1 MPSKIYPFIL
11 FFLVI
16 FICFQNFSSGTTLMG
31 FDSQHPEFNFN
42 IAFQKSLSVWQEY
55 MGLGAQGAMSFASD
69 ISRNIVLYAFSFL
82 LPVNFLRYFWVF
94 LMLGLGT
101 LGMYYFLY
109 LGVFGREKSYSKE
122 LSFLG
127 ALFYLFNLSTM
138 QLFYTSF
145 DGFLTHF
152 GFIPVLFL
160 LAKRVLDNF
169 TKRNVL
175 YFLIASFFST
185 SQAYTGTLFF
195 AFLLYFGIY
204 LVSEIIIYE
213 SKKERIKNLVK
224 LGLIYLLANLFW
236 LLPVMFFIS
245 SGAGFVSETSI
256 NLFSSEE
263 SFLSNKKYGNIQ
275 SILELKNFWFD
286 STDYN
291 NNFGTFDPLLSPWI
305 NHLKTYPVTILGF
318 ILTFV
323 FLLGGIYSLFHK
335 KYRVYSFLLLLSV
348 FFLSAGTE
356 PFSGLFNFF
365 RDYVPLFKEAIRF
378 PFTKFSILTSFVYAV
393 LFAFGCNVIFKGVEK
408 LTARFNMA
416 KKINLVLVVIF
427 FAIFAYRFTPYFQ
440 GKLLN
445 PNTKV
450 FLPKEYS
457 QVFNYFENKDI
468 ESRIFLAP
476 ADTFW
481 AWPYYSFGYRGS
493 GFMSYGLRQSVFS
506 RSFDVWNKSNESVFW
521 EVRNALSLSD
531 EKKLSDIL
539 TKYQIKY
546 FVLDGNVVIPGAV
559 ENAATNYN
567 DRLLKLLEKGNMV
580 KGKIKYGQITIIDT
594 GVSSGNIKQHSN
606 ITQVNSWNGL
616 KYFDPIYD
624 NQGEYVLKQPAE
636 NKIDQNLIYFPYS
649 YLFSVRGTPEN
660 LYVIDYLKNE
670 PSKISLKPYLISEGL
685 KKVSAENKIFEV
697 SYSKDSEL
705 TFNPVNFGE
714 ESFKLD
720 VPSRTEKV
728 LVSDSTLI
736 DLKNFTKFQTALE
749 VSAPAYLLGGA
760 SSKEYKLDDLYL
772 LSPEIDTCREYNEGS
787 FSYTFKDGA
796 LVVSSTGKN
805 NVICIYSKLKAG
817 IFAAKD
823 VTSIRIDSSKNKA
836 KNLGFCLVESANIG
850 KKCFREGVLND
861 KNNYTATFLPEKSS
875 ENYILYLYPSF
886 EMTESKLTTAQVRE
900 DFVIGKIEVSRFERI
915 GASNLISKE
924 VFTENK
930 LAISKNLEFPL
941 VKVDNNFSFKNYQNI
956 CENKQVTKSNLVLNK
971 NFVTFSNNSPYC
983 LNYFEFIDRIAS
995 AKSGYLAVNKY
1006 TLDNDRRV
1014 STCAADGE
1022 GCLVMDK
1029 LNLTK
1034 NGEGI
1039 KVLGVP
1045 AIAKVLRVD
1054 LETTSRQNSNYSSD
1068 SLYLSSIDLENLGSS
1083 FVYENSKPAK
1093 VINSE
1098 NINKTRIA
1106 EWLYIIPA
1114 NKISKD
1120 SKYISLLQ
1128 DNERGWVA
1136 FCGISLCNFEGSF
1149 NGFGMTWGIDS
1160 YQGDVYV
1167 VYLPQ
1172 FLLFFGI
1179 VVLIVTLAKY
1189 INL

>member
-11 FFLVI
+11 SVLVI

-42 IAFQKSLSVWQEY
+42 IAFQKTLSVWQEY

-69 ISRNIVLYAFSFL
+69 LSRNLVLYAFSFL
-82 LPVNFLRYFWVF
+82 LPVNFLRYLWVF
-94 LMLGLGT
+94 FMLGLGT
-101 LGMYYFLY
+101 LGMYFFLH

-127 ALFYLFNLSTM
+127 ALFYLFNLSTL

-204 LVSEIIIYE
+204 LISEIIINE

-224 LGLIYLLANLFW
+224 LGVIYFLANLFW
-236 LLPVMFFIS
+236 LLPVMFFIG
-245 SGAGFVSETSI
+245 SGASFVSETSI

-263 SFLSNKKYGNIQ
+263 SFLANKKYGNIQ

-291 NNFGTFDPLLSPWI
+291 NNFNTFDPLLSPWI
-305 NHLKTYPVTILGF
+305 NHLKAYPVNILG
-318 ILTFV
+318 IVLISI
-323 FLLGGIYSLFHK
+323 FLIGGIYSFFHK
-335 KYRVYSFLLLLSV
+335 KYRVYIFLLLISV

-356 PFSGLFNFF
+356 PFAGLFNFF

-393 LFAFGCNVIFKGVEK
+393 LFAFGCDALFKGVEK
-408 LTARFNMA
+408 VTARFNVA
-416 KKINLVLVVIF
+416 KKINLILVVIF
-427 FAIFAYRFTPYFQ
+427 FAVFAYRFTPYFE

-457 QVFNYFENKDI
+457 QVFNYFENKDV
-468 ESRIFLAP
+468 ESRVFLAP

-531 EKKLSDIL
+531 EKKLNDIL

-546 FVLDGNVVIPGAV
+546 FILDGNVVIPGAV
-559 ENAATNYN
+559 ENAATSYN
-567 DRLLKLLEKGNMV
+567 ERLLKLLEKGEMV

-594 GVSSGNIKQHSN
+594 GISSGNIKQHLN
-606 ITQVNSWNGL
+606 ITQVNSWNSL

-624 NQGEYVLKQPAE
+624 NVGEYVLKEPSE

-660 LYVIDYLKNE
+660 LYSISYSGSIPKN
-670 PSKISLKPYLISEGL
+670 IALKPYLISEGL

-697 SYSKDSEL
+697 NYSKEEGL

-714 ESFKLD
+714 ESFKLAI
-720 VPSRTEKV
+720 PSRAEKV

-736 DLKNFTKFQTALE
+736 DLAKFNKFQTAIE
-749 VSAPAYLLGGA
+749 VSAPAYLLGRENT
-760 SSKEYKLDDLYL
+760 KEYKLDDLYL

-805 NVICIYSKLKAG
+805 NVICIYSKLKSG
-817 IFAAKD
+817 IFSAKE
-823 VTSIRIDSSKNKA
+823 VASIKIDSSKNKA
-836 KNLGFCLVESANIG
+836 KNLGFCLVESENIG

-861 KNNYTATFLPEKSS
+861 KNNYTATFLPDKSS

-886 EMTESKLTTAQVRE
+886 EVTESKLTTAQVRE

-915 GASNLISKE
+915 GVSNLTSKE

-941 VKVDNNFSFKNYQNI
+941 VKVDNDFSFKNYQNI

-983 LNYFEFIDRIAS
+983 LNYFEFIDRITS
-995 AKSGYLAVNKY
+995 SKSGYLAVHKY

-1014 STCAADGE
+1014 SICAADGE

-1034 NGEGI
+1034 NGEGV

-1054 LETTSRQNSNYSSD
+1054 LETTSRQNSNYGSD

-1083 FVYENSKPAK
+1083 FVYENSKPEK
-1093 VINSE
+1093 NINSE
-1098 NINKTRIA
+1098 NIKNTRIY

-1128 DNERGWVA
+1128 DNEKGWVA
-1136 FCGISLCNFEGSF
+1136 FCGANLCSYEGSL
-1149 NGFGMTWGIDS
+1149 NGFGITWNLNS

-1167 VYLPQ
+1167 IYLPQ
-1172 FLLFFGI
+1172 FLLFFGL
-1179 VVLIVTLAKY
+1179 VVLIIIIFKY
-1189 INL
+1189 NN